1 VQNASQGMA
10 TENKYTIQEI
20 FELLGRSLILLNDK
34 HITVSETD
42 HNDEEEKEVKQRVSL
57 TDYIVRAVADEL
69 IDRWGE
75 TDESIAKALD
85 ATQMDFGEIAYA
97 KISKSLAIYNDIR

>member
-1 VQNASQGMA
+1 MS

-34 HITVSETD
+34 EITVSESD

-57 TDYIVRAVADEL
+57 LDYIVRAVGDEL

-75 TDESIAKALD
+75 TDESIADALD
-85 ATQMDFGEIAYA
+85 ATQMGFSEIAYA
-97 KISKSLAIYNDIR
+97 KLSKGLAIYNDIR

>member
-1 VQNASQGMA
+1 MAS
-10 TENKYTIQEI
+10 ENKYTLKEI
-20 FELLGRSLILLNDK
+20 FELLGRSLILLHDK

-42 HNDEEEKEVKQRVSL
+42 RDGEDEKEVKQRVSL
-57 TDYIVRAVADEL
+57 VDYIVRALGDEL

-85 ATQMDFGEIAYA
+85 ETQMDFSEIAYA
-97 KISKSLAIYNDIR
+97 KISKCLAIYNDIR

>member
-1 VQNASQGMA
+1 MT
-10 TENKYTIQEI
+10 TENKYSIQEI
-20 FELLGRSLILLNDK
+20 FELLGAALILLNDK

-42 HNDEEEKEVKQRVSL
+42 RESDDEKEVKQRVRL
-57 TDYIVRAVADEL
+57 LDYIVRAVGDEL

-85 ATQMDFGEIAYA
+85 DTQMGFDEIAYA
-97 KISKSLAIYNDIR
+97 KLNKCLAIYNDIR

>member
-1 VQNASQGMA
+1 MS

-34 HITVSETD
+34 EITVSESD

-57 TDYIVRAVADEL
+57 LDYIVRAVGDEL

-75 TDESIAKALD
+75 TDESIATALD
-85 ATQMDFGEIAYA
+85 AGARNLQ
-97 KISKSLAIYNDIR
+97 

>member
-1 VQNASQGMA
+1 MT
-10 TENKYTIQEI
+10 TETKYTLQEI
-20 FELLGRSLILLNDK
+20 FELLGRSLILLQDK
-34 HITVSETD
+34 HIPVSETD
-42 HNDEEEKEVKQRVSL
+42 HEGDDEKEVKQRVSL
-57 TDYIVRAVADEL
+57 VDYIVRAVGDEL

-97 KISKSLAIYNDIR
+97 KISKSLVIYNDIR

>member
-1 VQNASQGMA
+1 MTSE
-10 TENKYTIQEI
+10 TKYTLQEI
-20 FELLGRSLILLNDK
+20 FELLGRSLILLQDK

-42 HNDEEEKEVKQRVSL
+42 HEGDDEKEVKQRVSL
-57 TDYIVRAVADEL
+57 VDYIVRALGDEL